1 MNTDT
6 KRKQILGIMLLYSA
20 VSIIAAFAFG
30 NIQDTWNGFL
40 TILSTPAQ
48 LTMDYFK
55 LGTVGGAFLNVGL
68 VGLATTF
75 VFYSSGFGMNG
86 VSLLAFFLTIGFGFF
101 GMNFMNI
108 WPCFLGT
115 WIFTRV
121 RKVPFSSQVN
131 FAVFSTALAPFVS
144 EMILRYPLWNH
155 LAVKIVM
162 GILVGVFVGFMMPVL
177 ALHGPNLHK
186 GYSNYNAAVGA
197 GFLAILLYA
206 VLYKAAGVEAPTNTD
221 LGDSQWMAANAYAVV
236 TSVLCIVTG
245 FWLNGKS
252 FKGYG
257 KLLKST
263 GFKTDFTSE
272 FGVPVTMINI
282 GVFGLYVTAYYNLI
296 GSSMTGPTAG
306 AIICFLAGTATGG
319 HLWNMLPIM
328 LGYVLA
334 AGCWSFEITTQAIIV
349 GLCYTVAMVPV
360 SGRFGSL
367 MGVVAGFLHATI
379 VMTVATFHG
388 GFLLYNG
395 GFTCAVVVIML
406 LPVLELFFEPQD
418 HLTLLPKRK
427 KTEK

>member
-6 KRKQILGIMLLYSA
+6 KRKQILGIMLFYSVA
-20 VSIIAAFAFG
+20 SIIAALVTG

-40 TILSTPAQ
+40 TIMSTPAQ

-75 VFYSSGFGMNG
+75 IFFISGFAMNG

-115 WIFTRV
+115 WVFTKV
-121 RKVPFSSQVN
+121 RKVPFASQAN
-131 FAVFSTALAPFVS
+131 FAVFSTAVAPLVS
-144 EMILRYPLWNH
+144 EMILRYPLPENW
-155 LAVKIVM
+155 AVKIAA
-162 GILVGVFVGFMMPVL
+162 GILLGVFVGFMMPVI
-177 ALHGPNLHK
+177 ATHAPNLHK

-197 GFLAILLYA
+197 GFIAIFLHA
-206 VLYKAAGVEAPTNTD
+206 ILYKAAGVELPTNTD
-221 LGDSQWMAANAYAVV
+221 IGDSQFMIVNCYAIA
-236 TSVLCIVTG
+236 TSVLCILAG

-263 GFKTDFTSE
+263 GYKVDFTSE
-272 FGVPVTMINI
+272 YGVPVTMINI
-282 GVFGLYVTAYYNLI
+282 GVFALYVTAYYNLI

-319 HLWNMLPIM
+319 HILNMLPIM
-328 LGYVLA
+328 VGYAIA
-334 AGCWSFEITTQAIIV
+334 AAIFPFQLTTQAIIV
-349 GLCYTVAMVPV
+349 ALCYTVAMVPI

-367 MGVVAGFLHATI
+367 AGVIAGIIHASI
-379 VMTVATFHG
+379 VTTVATFHG

-395 GFTCAVVVIML
+395 GFTCAITVIML
-406 LPVLELFFEPQD
+406 LPLLEMFFEPQD
-418 HLTLLPKRK
+418 KLTLLPKLK
-427 KTEK
+427 KN

>member
-1 MNTDT
+1 MNADT
-6 KRKQILGIMLLYSA
+6 KRKQILSVMLMYSVGA
-20 VSIIAAFAFG
+20 ILVALFSG
-30 NIQDTWNGFL
+30 NIRETWQGFL
-40 TILSTPAQ
+40 TIMATPAQ

-55 LGTVGGAFLNVGL
+55 LGGIGGTFLNMGL
-68 VGLATTF
+68 VGLAVTF
-75 VFYSSGFGMNG
+75 LFFISGFAMNG
-86 VSLLAFFLTIGFGFF
+86 VSFLAFFLTIGFGFF

-121 RKVPFSSQVN
+121 KKVPFASQVN

-144 EMILRYPLWNH
+144 EMILRYPFGSN
-155 LAVKIVM
+155 LAVKILM
-162 GILVGVFVGFMMPVL
+162 GILVGAFVGFMMPVL
-177 ALHGPNLHK
+177 AVHGPNLHK

-221 LGDSQWMAANAYAVV
+221 IGDSHALVVNLYAVL
-236 TSVLCIVTG
+236 TSLVCIFAG
-245 FWLNGKS
+245 FWMNGKS
-252 FKGYG
+252 FQGFG
-257 KLLKST
+257 ALLKKT
-263 GFKTDFTSE
+263 GYKVDFTSE

-319 HLWNMLPIM
+319 HIWNMLPIM

-334 AGCWSFEITTQAIIV
+334 AGCWSFDVTTQAIIV
-349 GLCYTVAMVPV
+349 GLCYTVAMVPI

-406 LPVLELFFEPQD
+406 LPVLEMFFVPQD
-418 HLTLLPKRK
+418 KLTLLPKRK
-427 KTEK
+427 QE